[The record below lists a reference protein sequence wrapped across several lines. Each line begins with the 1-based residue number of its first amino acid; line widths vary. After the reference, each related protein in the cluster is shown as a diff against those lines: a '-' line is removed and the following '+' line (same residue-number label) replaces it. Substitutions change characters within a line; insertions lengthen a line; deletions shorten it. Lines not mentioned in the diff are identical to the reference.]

1 MWKLWSPVLLVFGSS
16 AQLDNSSQQL
26 GNGDSLVRGADW
38 LIIIPLVMPIELSTF
53 SWQPDELVNSVD
65 RSGPSQGSD
74 DSGEKTM
81 TRDEAA
87 HCLFHMFSMLVA
99 SGQPTRR
106 HNYSG

>member
-1 MWKLWSPVLLVFGSS
+1 MWKLWAPLLLIFGSS

-26 GNGDSLVRGADW
+26 GNGDSPARGADW
-38 LIIIPLVMPIELSTF
+38 LIIIPPAMLIELSAF

-87 HCLFHMFSMLVA
+87 HCLFHMFSILVA
-99 SGQPTRR
+99 SGQPTHW
-106 HNYSG
+106 HNCSG